1 MFLRATDEQGGAYSL
16 CSLFMG
22 MRDGEDPDAGG
33 AGQGAAEIVG
43 SRIPEG
49 HPLRVLFREATA
61 WAFRHGEFP
70 EPRASDARL
79 RRYLS
84 EDLLTR
90 FLHMD
95 QLHQLR
101 DARGRALADVAEML
115 ISGEASG
122 VSPELRALTVQ
133 RHIGDY
139 TLFITGLFPESLER
153 IRRDWTRKDS
163 VMVQLG
169 DLVVPF
175 RDPGEYY
182 EEAGRRA
189 YWRASE
195 IGRQAGLTEAELF
208 ETLSE
213 FFRVYVN
220 LMNLI
225 RIYLDASPAF
235 EEHKRLVI

>member
-1 MFLRATDEQGGAYSL
+1 VSGT
-16 CSLFMG
+16 
-22 MRDGEDPDAGG
+22 
-33 AGQGAAEIVG
+33 
-43 SRIPEG
+43 IPER
-49 HPLRVLFREATA
+49 HPLRALFREATG

-70 EPRASDARL
+70 EPRARDGRL
-79 RRYLS
+79 KWYLS

-90 FLHMD
+90 FLHVD
-95 QLHQLR
+95 QLYRLR

-115 ISGEASG
+115 ISGGARG
-122 VSPELRALTVQ
+122 VSPELHALTVQ

-153 IRRDWTRKDS
+153 VKRDWTRKDA

-189 YWRASE
+189 YGRAAE
-195 IGRQAGLTEAELF
+195 IGRDVGVSEADLF
-208 ETLSE
+208 AMLSE
-213 FFRVYVN
+213 FFRTYVRVMG
-220 LMNLI
+220 LVRM
-225 RIYLDASPAF
+225 YLDASPVF
-235 EEHKRLVI
+235 EEHRDLMI